1 MKNYYLETYI
11 NGKNILGSDYTK
23 VLKSINSK
31 ALNNAVKIQTNI
43 LKGLENIK
51 PYIKDSNS
59 IMLKVVDSNN
69 KELKQFI
76 IK

>member
-31 ALNNAVKIQTNI
+31 ALNNTVKIQTNI

-59 IMLKVVDSNN
+59 IVLKVIDSNN

>member
-23 VLKSINSK
+23 VLKSINPKS
-31 ALNNAVKIQTNI
+31 LNNAVKIQINI

-59 IMLKVVDSNN
+59 IVLKVIDSNN